1 MSKPINLLRSLI
13 RESLNEADAPSLS
26 DYTLQVS
33 GKDQIRVTNTKTG
46 KSGKSGKSGVTRN
59 IEIMSSKWRDGK
71 SLLNIKSLT
80 IPPGGFNPSAPEGQA
95 ILTIDVV
102 VEHPLPLMGDIK
114 EKAEMKNRAALLK
127 MADAITR
134 GAGYT
139 SPKKINP
146 EDGSFVRLIVNGGD
160 GSEKQ

>member
-33 GKDQIRVTNTKTG
+33 GKDQIRVTNTKMG
-46 KSGKSGKSGVTRN
+46 KTGKSGVTRN
-59 IEIMSSKWRDGK
+59 IEIMSSKWTK
-71 SLLNIKSLT
+71 SFLNIKSLT

-139 SPKKINP
+139 APKKINP

>member
-1 MSKPINLLRSLI
+1 MTNLQNLLRHLI

-26 DYTLQVS
+26 DYTLQVA

-46 KSGKSGKSGVTRN
+46 KSGVTRN
-59 IEIMSSKWRDGK
+59 IEIMTSKWTK
-71 SLLNIKSLT
+71 SFLNIRSLT
-80 IPPGGFNPSAPEGQA
+80 MPPGGFNPSAPEGQA

-102 VEHPLPLMGDIK
+102 VDHPLPLMDDIE
-114 EKAEMKNRAALLK
+114 EKAELKNRAALLK

-139 SPKKINP
+139 APKKINS
-146 EDGSFVRLIVNGGD
+146 EDGSSVRLIVNGGD